1 MLKNDFIK
9 IVNEELQKF
18 DFLSNDEYLKE
29 QESVDLLLNEDL
41 QKQFICDSL
50 LNRNTKIKIV
60 EILDSRVS
68 GNWDEMNNE
77 NADYLSIE
85 YFLKVEYKYDV
96 QKEPII
102 FDLNFYSDEVRIGV
116 DGYYDQGNGIDVAP
130 EGDSWF
136 NDFEWNDINVTLN
149 TVDGDEIKF
158 VAFEKAPPRIKT
170 LFIREYTQSFITNQ
184 TMEIRTREM
193 KDRVQNVP
201 YC

>member
-1 MLKNDFIK
+1 MLKKDFIN
-9 IVNEELQKF
+9 IINEELQKF

-29 QESVDLLLNEDL
+29 QESVELLLNEDL

-50 LNRNTKIKIV
+50 LNRNSKIKII
-60 EILDSRVS
+60 ETIDSRIS
-68 GNWDEMNNE
+68 GNWDEMNFE
-77 NADYLSIE
+77 NADVLTIE
-85 YFLKVEYKYDV
+85 YFVKIEYKYDV
-96 QKEPII
+96 EKEPII

-116 DGYYDQGNGIDVAP
+116 SGYHDSGNGIDRAP

-136 NDFEWNDINVTLN
+136 DSFEWLDINVTLN

-170 LFIREYTQSFITNQ
+170 LFIRGFTERLIEGQ
-184 TMEIRTREM
+184 TLEIRTREM
-193 KDRVQNVP
+193 KDKIQNVP